1 MKLKISVLIFFL
13 AAANFVFAKA
23 HNVGSDNEYIKKCGP
38 VPPAFYEAYKR
49 QNPQVNPVGKA
60 MAKMYDHILHFLGV
74 RSRYRHYDPLSKCK
88 ANQRILVGAI
98 EMYNMDHREVI
109 DDITDSGAYNSMQ
122 LLMNGYLKS
131 PLYCDNGGKYR
142 SYGPLSED
150 GIVYCDYHGPV
161 EVPFGNLIKPTPIWV
176 QVIQVILI
184 MLVFSLFIVLLFK
197 FVIKFVKKSPDS
209 PDSPPIC

>member
-1 MKLKISVLIFFL
+1 MKLKICVLIFFL
-13 AAANFVFAKA
+13 AAANFVFTKA
-23 HNVGSDNEYIKKCGP
+23 QYVYPDNEYIKKYGP

-49 QNPQVNPVGKA
+49 QDSQVNPVGKA
-60 MAKMYDHILHFLGV
+60 IPKMYDLILRFLGV
-74 RSRYRHYDPLSKCK
+74 RNRYSNYSDSNSLSKCK
-88 ANQRILVGAI
+88 SNQRVLLGAI

-142 SYGPLSED
+142 SYGPLSND
-150 GIVYCDYHGPV
+150 GFIYCDYHGSV
-161 EVPFGNLIKPTPIWV
+161 EPRFGNLIKPTPIWL

-184 MLVFSLFIVLLFK
+184 ILVFSLFIVLIFN
-197 FVIKFVKKSPDS
+197 IKYVKKSPDS
-209 PDSPPIC
+209 PPIC